1 MLCREDFEHC
11 KHAIPSMVVFALSSV
26 FEQGQLM
33 ATNHH
38 LLCALGVGHPSLD
51 AVRACCLSR
60 HCECKLTG
68 AGGGGCA
75 IALISRCSCSLC
87 GGGDA
92 QEYQERQCVEQLMSE
107 LR

>member
-1 MLCREDFEHC
+1 
-11 KHAIPSMVVFALSSV
+11 
-26 FEQGQLM
+26 M
-33 ATNHH
+33 ATNHL

-60 HCECKLTG
+60 DCPSKLTG

-75 IALISRCSCSLC
+75 IALTSRCHCSHC
-87 GGGDA
+87 SD
-92 QEYQERQCVEQLMSE
+92 EDKEREVVENLKSD